1 MKNKNDYINYIIV
14 KLLNG
19 SDFTI
24 EIPETYLKQ
33 NYKNLIVGAFY
44 YCEKYNCGCE
54 LIEIL

>member
-1 MKNKNDYINYIIV
+1 MKKLIDYIIV